1 MWSCNIKFQPRCQ
14 HVFWLLSCSESTEE
28 DEKIRNKTSI
38 SISENWRNKNFTL
51 YYEGIQWMH
60 DSLMMWGSC
69 VWKVQAN
76 IKRKAV
82 IKWSDWLFTTQ
93 RVCEK
98 EAFFFFFLCGYFPFP
113 GKHWQGCFCDDVA
126 LGPSHAPS
134 HTLCFF
140 HVYTRTFFFFLPLIT
155 LTASPSIYTLCYSF
169 KPAPTP
175 VWWSTIKSAG
185 LSPWNVTEGRYHRA
199 NVRYITHI

>member
-60 DSLMMWGSC
+60 DSLMWGSC

-82 IKWSDWLFTTQ
+82 IKWTDWLFTTQ

-98 EAFFFFFLCGYFPFP
+98 EAFFFFFFFVDIFLSLENTDRVVF
-113 GKHWQGCFCDDVA
+113 VTMS
-126 LGPSHAPS
+126 PSGHRTPP
-134 HTLCFF
+134 HTLCVFF
-140 HVYTRTFFFFLPLIT
+140 MSTRGPLFFFLPLIT